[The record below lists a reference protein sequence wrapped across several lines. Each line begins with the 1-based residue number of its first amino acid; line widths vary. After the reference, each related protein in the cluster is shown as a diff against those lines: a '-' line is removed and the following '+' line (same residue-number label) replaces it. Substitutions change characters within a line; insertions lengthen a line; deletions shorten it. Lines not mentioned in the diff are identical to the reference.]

1 MLLSSSC
8 LYPTEQ
14 WCVCVP
20 WQLASLTLRRTW
32 RVDSGLASEAL
43 LGDTS
48 SLSLAWENTDAEAD
62 AEADPEAEA
71 DAAADVAD
79 DGPEEPDEP
88 AISPR
93 PSSKA

>member
-1 MLLSSSC
+1 M
-8 LYPTEQ
+8 
-14 WCVCVP
+14 
-20 WQLASLTLRRTW
+20 SLTLRRTW
-32 RVDSGLASEAL
+32 RVDSGLASETL

-62 AEADPEAEA
+62 AEAD
-71 DAAADVAD
+71 AAADVAADADD
-79 DGPEEPDEP
+79 DGPEEPDEPDEP